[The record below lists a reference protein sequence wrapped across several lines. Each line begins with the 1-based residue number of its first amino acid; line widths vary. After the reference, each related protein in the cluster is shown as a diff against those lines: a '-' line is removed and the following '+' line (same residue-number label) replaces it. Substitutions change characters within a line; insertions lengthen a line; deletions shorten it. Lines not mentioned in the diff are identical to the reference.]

1 MIIENIDWND
11 VWTIRTKDHLECGN
25 KTECASIWEEKEAA
39 KKFWQM
45 SQRDGQKRARET
57 IKSLNLTPDSR
68 VLDIGAGPGSLAIP
82 ISEQVAHVT
91 AVEPSTGMLEVLQE
105 NIDEFGSNNITCVKK
120 LWEDIDVEK
129 DLDGPYD
136 VIIASF
142 SLGMPDI
149 RKAIEDMQAVSSGY
163 IYLYWFAGETSWNL
177 HSKKIWPKL
186 HGREY
191 CSMPK
196 CNILYNVLYGMGIY
210 PNMSTFKLGRI
221 ERYASIYEAVDDLS
235 SHFSVSTEEHRSI
248 LAEYLESTLEKDGDG
263 YLYDATST
271 RVKIWWK
278 DK

>member
-11 VWTIRTKDHLECGN
+11 VWIEQTKKHLECGN
-25 KTECASIWEEKEAA
+25 KTECASIWEEKAAA
-39 KKFWQM
+39 KKFWKM

-57 IKSLNLTPDSR
+57 IKSLSLTPNSK

-105 NIDEFGSNNITCVKK
+105 NIAEFGCDNITCIKK
-120 LWEDIDVEK
+120 LWEDIDVEN

-142 SLGMPDI
+142 SLGMPNI

-177 HSKKIWPKL
+177 HSQKIWPRL

-196 CNILYNVLYGMGIY
+196 CNLLYNVLYDMGIY

-221 ERYASIYEAVDDLS
+221 ERYTSIDEAVNDLS
-235 SHFSVSTEEHRSI
+235 SHFSVSTEEHKAI
-248 LAEYLESTLEKDGDG
+248 LAEYLGSTLEKDGDE
-263 YLYDATST
+263 YVYDATST

-278 DK
+278 NE

>member
-1 MIIENIDWND
+1 MILDNIDWND
-11 VWTIRTKDHLECGN
+11 VWTIQTKKHLECGN
-25 KTECASIWEEKEAA
+25 KTECASIWDEKEAA
-39 KKFWQM
+39 KKFWEM
-45 SQRDGQKRARET
+45 SQRDGQKRVRET
-57 IKSLNLTPDSR
+57 MESLPLTPDSR

-82 ISEQVAHVT
+82 ISEKVAHVT
-91 AVEPSTGMLEVLQE
+91 AIEPSSGMLEVLQE
-105 NIDEFGSNNITCVKK
+105 NIADFGCDNVTCIKK

-177 HSKKIWPKL
+177 HSKKIWPEL

-196 CNILYNVLYGMGIY
+196 CNILYSVLYDMGIY
-210 PNMSTFKLGRI
+210 PNMSTFELGRI
-221 ERYASIYEAVDDLS
+221 ERYTSIDEAMNDLS
-235 SHFSVSTEEHRSI
+235 SHFSISTDEHKTI
-248 LAEYLESTLEKDGDG
+248 LADYLESTLEKEGDK

-278 DK
+278 T